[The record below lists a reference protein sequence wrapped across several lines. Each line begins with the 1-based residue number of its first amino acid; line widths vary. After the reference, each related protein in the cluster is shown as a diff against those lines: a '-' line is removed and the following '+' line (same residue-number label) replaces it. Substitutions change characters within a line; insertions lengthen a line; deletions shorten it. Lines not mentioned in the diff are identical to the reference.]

1 MAKKVYA
8 VRVGKSRGIF
18 DTWDECKAMVQGFKG
33 AEYKSFPTRE
43 EAENYLNQKKE
54 QVPIESKDTVIAYV
68 DGSYSKEFK
77 RYAYGCVILYQNE
90 RTELKGAGDNSDYIQ
105 MRNVAGEITAS
116 MKAVEWAITKGAP
129 DIVIYY
135 DYAGIEKWAV
145 GEWKTNRMG
154 TEEYRRFM
162 QAASEKITV
171 HFQKVAAHTG
181 VELNECA
188 DQLAKSAL
196 AG

>member
-8 VRVGKSRGIF
+8 VRVGRSSGLF
-18 DTWDECKAMVQGFKG
+18 DTWDECKAMVHGFQG
-33 AEYKSFPTRE
+33 AEYKSFLTRE
-43 EAENYLNQKKE
+43 EAEAYLYQKKAKA
-54 QVPIESKDTVIAYV
+54 PIESEDTVIAYV
-68 DGSYSKEFK
+68 DGSYSKELRK
-77 RYAYGCVILYQNE
+77 YAYGCVILYQNQ
-90 RTELKGAGDNSDYIQ
+90 RTEFHGAGDNPEYIQ

-116 MKAVEWAITKGAP
+116 KKAVEWAIAKGAS

-135 DYAGIEKWAV
+135 DYAGIEKWAA

-154 TEEYRRFM
+154 TEEYRQFM
-162 QAASEKITV
+162 QEASEKITV

-181 VELNECA
+181 VELNERA

-196 AG
+196 TG

>member
-18 DTWDECKAMVQGFKG
+18 DTWDECKAMVHGFKG

-116 MKAVEWAITKGAP
+116 MKAVEWAITK
-129 DIVIYY
+129 
-135 DYAGIEKWAV
+135 
-145 GEWKTNRMG
+145 
-154 TEEYRRFM
+154 EYRRFM

>member
-8 VRVGKSRGIF
+8 VRVGRSSGLF
-18 DTWDECKAMVQGFKG
+18 DTWDECKAMVHGFQG
-33 AEYKSFPTRE
+33 AEYKSFLTRE
-43 EAENYLNQKKE
+43 EAENYLNPKKE
-54 QVPIESKDTVIAYV
+54 KAPINSKDTVIAYV
-68 DGSYSKEFK
+68 DGSYSKELH
-77 RYAYGCVILYQNE
+77 RYAYGCVILYQNQ
-90 RTELKGAGDNSDYIQ
+90 RIELSGAGDHPEYIQ

-116 MKAVEWAITKGAP
+116 KNAVEWAIAKGAS

-154 TEEYRRFM
+154 TEEYCQFM

-181 VELNECA
+181 VELNERA

-196 AG
+196 TE